1 MTSDRKQ
8 PGVAFWTTIVVVVPV
23 LYVLSFGPACWISS
37 RRPVGTGETSARS
50 AKIVSIAY
58 RPMMWTYDISPKFI
72 RRGITWYSGVG
83 SDPWWGWTKA
93 DIWANLIDTDSIAKE
108 D

>member
-1 MTSDRKQ
+1 MTSDRKT

-50 AKIVSIAY
+50 AKIVSIAH